1 MRTPLLGLI
10 RLYQFAISPLL
21 GVACRYEPTCS
32 RYSYEAIETHG
43 VRRGLA
49 LTVRRLARCRPG
61 GGSGFD
67 PVPPRGS
74 ETPPASER
82 WGVPGA
88 HLAETRTASGNSGTS
103 TRPSTVPTTKDAGV
117 R

>member
-67 PVPPRGS
+67 PVPPRVS
-74 ETPPASER
+74 ETPRVS
-82 WGVPGA
+82 GA
-88 HLAETRTASGNSGTS
+88 LTAETRTASGNSGSS

>member
-10 RLYQFAISPLL
+10 RFYQFAISPLL

-61 GGSGFD
+61 GSSGFD

-74 ETPPASER
+74 ETTRVS
-82 WGVPGA
+82 GA
-88 HLAETRTASGNSGTS
+88 YIAETRTASSNSRTS